1 MDIDVIAM
9 VTMLVMMIIL
19 GIGIL
24 MILIIIG
31 ADQCK
36 SDQERF
42 DEEMEQQ
49 KIVSSPEYKER
60 RGFLWRFLNK

>member
-42 DEEMEQQ
+42 DEDQEQMEYL
-49 KIVSSPEYKER
+49 KNYKKGR
-60 RGFLWRFLNK
+60 KK